1 MRQDSLSKHFEAIGA
16 RVKFGP
22 LRRPRWPANVSRAPY
37 TIDIKRD
44 SHGPFF
50 DFGLTDKAPEFEV
63 LQVVPKER
71 HLLLF
76 TSEGERFLCGH
87 DERHWFV
94 AELTE
99 AVSTVRAAKRAL
111 MPAAILERAGSINP
125 SKLDN
130 RRNVVFKRQ
139 GEWFFVPAERDLTGQ
154 AILRNEPL
162 RRNGRSKSHWCEE
175 LVRIG
180 GETVYLVEGQMYTE
194 HELRQ
199 QVRRQPSFRFK
210 SRETRVANAEV
221 YVRGHVS
228 HPDHATIK
236 LEGWHRVMINR
247 ERPAGHSSR
256 IVFLD

>member
-22 LRRPRWPANVSRAPY
+22 LKGQRRPRERRFVPY

-44 SHGPFF
+44 RKGSFF
-50 DFGLTDKAPEFEV
+50 DFALTEKAPEFEV

-76 TSEGERFLCGH
+76 TSKGERFLCGH

-94 AELTE
+94 AEITE

-111 MPAAILERAGSINP
+111 MPPGILERAGSINP

-139 GEWFFVPAERDLTGQ
+139 GEWFFVPAERDLGGQ

-162 RRNGRSKSHWCEE
+162 MRNRMSKPHWCEE

-180 GETVYLVEGQMYTE
+180 GETVYLVEGRAYTE
-194 HELRQ
+194 QELRQ
-199 QVRRQPSFRFK
+199 KARREPSFRSK
-210 SRETRVANAEV
+210 RRETRVANAEV
-221 YVRGHVS
+221 YVRGRVS

-236 LEGWHRVMINR
+236 LEGWHQVMINR
-247 ERPAGHSSR
+247 ERPAEHSSK

>member
-1 MRQDSLSKHFEAIGA
+1 
-16 RVKFGP
+16 
-22 LRRPRWPANVSRAPY
+22 
-37 TIDIKRD
+37 
-44 SHGPFF
+44 
-50 DFGLTDKAPEFEV
+50 
-63 LQVVPKER
+63 VPKER

-94 AELTE
+94 AEITE
-99 AVSTVRAAKRAL
+99 AVSTVRAAKRVL
-111 MPAAILERAGSINP
+111 MPATILERAGSINP

-139 GEWFFVPAERDLTGQ
+139 GEWFFVPAERDLGGQ

-162 RRNGRSKSHWCEE
+162 IRNGRSKPHWCEE

-180 GETVYLVEGQMYTE
+180 GETVYLVEGLAYTE
-194 HELRQ
+194 EELRQ
-199 QVRRQPSFRFK
+199 QVRREPSFRFK
-210 SRETRVANAEV
+210 RRETRVANPEV

-236 LEGWHRVMINR
+236 LEGWHQVIINR
-247 ERPAGHSSR
+247 ERPAKHSSK